1 MTNINAVLFNAVT
14 DPFRSVCPNMLAYS
28 FTSLDFYASG
38 FNAFVNCVFYQTPNK
53 IAFFQ
58 NDFIFLFADFI
69 FRLSVF
75 VSSFL

>member
-1 MTNINAVLFNAVT
+1 MF
-14 DPFRSVCPNMLAYS
+14 AYS